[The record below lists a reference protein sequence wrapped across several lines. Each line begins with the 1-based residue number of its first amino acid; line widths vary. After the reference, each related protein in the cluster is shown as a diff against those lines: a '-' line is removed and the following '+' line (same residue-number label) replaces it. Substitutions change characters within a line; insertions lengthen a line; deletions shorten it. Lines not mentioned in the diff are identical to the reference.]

1 MRRDRR
7 CASFVVLFLA
17 ASVSACASF
26 QTGQTKLQAVKTV
39 GIISGIGDR
48 ISIVKTGLTGVA
60 NRDQSYPISSWNI
73 DDLVIQQATAAL
85 NGRFQVQPVTYAR
98 AGFAEL
104 EKESV
109 IAPVNLVRGDPV
121 KKLVRTEVSP
131 QGLDAYIVITKA
143 KANFGT
149 GGRKL
154 EGIGLVTYGTLTT
167 SYSRVHVLY
176 EIRVIDGKT
185 FDVIEKRTAEPLG
198 DTETLKLQGPSQ
210 RVDDLYATSTGDP
223 SKDETLRQAVTSL
236 LTASLSAT
244 LSDMHLAD
252 IR

>member
-1 MRRDRR
+1 
-7 CASFVVLFLA
+7 
-17 ASVSACASF
+17 
-26 QTGQTKLQAVKTV
+26 
-39 GIISGIGDR
+39 
-48 ISIVKTGLTGVA
+48 
-60 NRDQSYPISSWNI
+60 
-73 DDLVIQQATAAL
+73 
-85 NGRFQVQPVTYAR
+85 
-98 AGFAEL
+98 
-104 EKESV
+104 V